1 MIVVDVVPVEPG
13 ANPVTRREA
22 FRVWLRIG
30 LLSFGG
36 PAGQIALMQRI
47 LIDEKGWISEKRFL
61 HALNYCMLLPGPE
74 AIQLAIYIGWLLHR
88 TIGGLMAGLLF
99 LLPGVVVLMGLSLL
113 YALAGN
119 LDWVAALFF
128 GLKAAVLAIVISAVI
143 GLARRALGTT
153 ARYLMAAAA
162 FVALFVLA
170 APFPL
175 VVVSAAL
182 IGLIGGWRGWQSFE
196 PPTHAAAGAS
206 AGDRHLHQDR
216 PSRWHAPRTLAIWLP
231 LWLLPVAALAVVL
244 GPDNVFT
251 QIGIFFSQLA
261 VVTFGGA
268 YAVLSYMAQ
277 QAVEH
282 HGWLSAGEMLDGLG
296 LAETTP
302 GPLIMVVQFVGFL
315 GGLRESGLDPVLGGI
330 LGGLLATWVT
340 FVPCF
345 LWIFLGA
352 PYVEGLRHSPII
364 RGALAAITAAVVGV
378 ILNLAIWFGTHVLF
392 SEVGRWRYGPLDMPL
407 PVWHTVEPLALLLV
421 VFALACQFIFRL
433 GLFSMLGLCAG
444 AGLLIGMLPLS

>member
-1 MIVVDVVPVEPG
+1 MNEPNDDVPRQIPFS
-13 ANPVTRREA
+13 EA

-88 TIGGLMAGLLF
+88 TRGGLMAGLLF
-99 LLPGVVVLMGLSLL
+99 LLPGVIALMALSLL

-119 LDWVAALFF
+119 LGWVEALFF
-128 GLKAAVLAIVISAVI
+128 GLKAAVLAIVVSAVVR
-143 GLARRALGTT
+143 LAGRALGTPV
-153 ARYLMAAAA
+153 RYLMAAGA
-162 FVALFVLA
+162 FVALFALG

-175 VVVSAAL
+175 VVLGAGL
-182 IGLIGGWRGWQSFE
+182 LGLIGGLRGWRSFQ
-196 PPTHAAAGAS
+196 PPVAAQGGS
-206 AGDRHLHQDR
+206 DDRHLHSAP
-216 PSRWHAPRTLAIWLP
+216 PSRWHVPRMLAIWLP
-231 LWLLPVAALAVVL
+231 LWLLPVALLALTL
-244 GPDNVFT
+244 GGDNVFT
-251 QIGIFFSQLA
+251 RIGLFFSQLA

-277 QAVEH
+277 QAVENY
-282 HGWLSAGEMLDGLG
+282 GWLSAGEMLDGLG

-302 GPLIMVVQFVGFL
+302 GPLIMIVQFVGFL
-315 GGLRESGLDPVLGGI
+315 GGLRDSGLDPILGGI

-345 LWIFLGA
+345 LWIFMGA
-352 PYVEGLRHSPII
+352 PYVEGLRQRPAIS
-364 RGALAAITAAVVGV
+364 GALAAITAAVVGV
-378 ILNLAIWFGTHVLF
+378 ILNLAVWFAVHVLF
-392 SEVGRWRYGPLDMPL
+392 AQVGEWRAG
-407 PVWHTVEPLALLLV
+407 PLALPRPEWATLEPWALV
-421 VFALACQFIFRL
+421 LVLFALACQFVFRL
-433 GLFSMLGLCAG
+433 GLFSVLGLCAS
-444 AGLLIGMLPLS
+444 AGLLIGLLFA